1 MKVLH
6 LGLMVNPN
14 GFSSFPHACRKVLG
28 NENYRELQCSS
39 DAAFNPNAIA
49 IFNEFKPDLVFM
61 QIQAENI
68 IHAQTCE
75 YFLNH
80 GAKVINWT
88 GDKRSVVPAWM
99 VDLAPFVSITSF
111 SNMDDV
117 YAMRKLGYKSEYL
130 EIGYDEEIYCPEGE
144 VYPCQDIIFMANNY
158 GAGFFPMSEFRIQI
172 VQFLR
177 NNYGERFGVYGA
189 GWRDGN
195 GNVNHSQ
202 HVEAKYLRGAKIVIN
217 CSHFNSERYNSD
229 RLLRTLGTGAF
240 CLSVKHNGMEQDYTD
255 REHLAYFNT
264 LDELRHR
271 IDFYLTNEHERK
283 RIAENGR
290 NLVLNRNTFVHQV
303 ENIIKL
309 AE

>member
-1 MKVLH
+1 MKILH
-6 LGLMVNPN
+6 LGLCVNPH
-14 GFSSFPHACRKVLG
+14 GFSSFPHAFKKVVG
-28 NENYRELQCSS
+28 ESNYRELQCSP
-39 DAAFNPNAIA
+39 DQYFNPNAIA

-68 IHAQTCE
+68 IHHQTCD
-75 YFLNH
+75 YFLSH

-88 GDKRSVVPAWM
+88 GDKRHVVPQWM
-99 VDLAPFVSITSF
+99 IDLAPFVSLTAF

-117 YAMRKLGYKSEYL
+117 NTMRKLGFKSEYL
-130 EIGYDEEIYCPEGE
+130 EIGYDEEIYYPDGE
-144 VYPCQDIIFMANNY
+144 VYPTQDIIFMANNY
-158 GAGFFPMSEFRIQI
+158 GNGYFPMSGFRIEI

-177 NNYGERFGVYGA
+177 RTYGDRFGVYGS
-189 GWRDGN
+189 GWADGN

-240 CLSVKHNGMEQDYTD
+240 CLSAKHTGMEQDYTHQ
-255 REHLAYFNT
+255 EHLAYFNT
-264 LDELRHR
+264 LDELKHR
-271 IDFYLTNEHERK
+271 IDFYLANEHERK

-303 ENIIKL
+303 QNIIKL

>member
-1 MKVLH
+1 MKIFH
-6 LGLMVNPN
+6 IGLCVNPN
-14 GFSSFPHACRKVLG
+14 GFSSFPHAFRKVLG
-28 NENYRELQCSS
+28 ENNYRELQCST
-39 DAAFNPNAIA
+39 DTAFNPNAIA
-49 IFNEFKPDLVFM
+49 IFNEFKPDVVFM

-75 YFLNH
+75 YFINH

-88 GDKRSVVPAWM
+88 GDKRHVVPQWM
-99 VDLAPFVSITSF
+99 IDLAPFVTLTAF

-117 YAMRKLGYKSEYL
+117 KMMRRFGYKSEYL
-130 EIGYDEEIYCPEGE
+130 EIGYDEEIYKPEGI
-144 VYPCQDIIFMANNY
+144 VYPTPEIVFMANNY
-158 GAGFFPMSEFRIQI
+158 GTGFFPMSEFRIKI

-177 NNYGERFGVYGA
+177 QQYGERFGVYGQ

-202 HVEAKYLRGAKIVIN
+202 SIEAQYLRGAKIVIN

-240 CLSVKHNGMEQDYTD
+240 CLSAKHTGMDEDYTD
-255 REHLAYFNT
+255 KEHLVYFNT

-271 IDFYLTNEHERK
+271 IDFYLQNEHERK

-303 ENIIKL
+303 KEIIKL